1 MGYRLTRQALL
12 VTMAALGGCA
22 APDEIGTQSEDSTA
36 TTFDRELVLPDEALE
51 DPNALSVSEVQAFLD
66 QTPHGNTSVLA
77 DHVSHGRTAA
87 QAIVDAATS
96 YGISPLI
103 LLTRLQLEQ
112 SLIGKS
118 SASANRLSWAMG
130 CGCPDG
136 GGCNSAYK
144 GFDRQVECAA
154 ERFSTYLQEIRQDG
168 TTIAGW
174 GIGKAS
180 STLDGYTVR
189 PRNAHTAAM
198 YTYTPWVKSAKQF
211 LGLYRKYADHL
222 GYAAPAPAG
231 CAAVTYPSGAT
242 VQLRPDPDLAEL
254 AGQPDA
260 PCFLDTEVM
269 VDHET
274 FEAFGSSSKLASNF
288 AAYEFADASSS
299 ARLRLSPE
307 LVSGLQAT
315 RDALGSS
322 IALEH
327 SWLLPDELETL
338 CDDPSDPI
346 CADGE
351 MTRGTAAIASATAGP
366 QALLQAATEAGLP
379 SCRVVPSG
387 VFLGVGEPALGCP
400 AP

>member
-1 MGYRLTRQALL
+1 ML
-12 VTMAALGGCA
+12 VVAASLLGGCT

-36 TTFDRELVLPDEALE
+36 STFDRELVLPDEALE
-51 DPNALSVSEVQAFLD
+51 DPNALTVSEVQAFLD
-66 QTPHGNTSVLA
+66 HTPHGNTSVLA
-77 DHVSHGRTAA
+77 DHQSNGRTAA
-87 QAIVDAATS
+87 EAIVDAGTV

-118 SASANRLSWAMG
+118 SASSNRLNWAMG

-154 ERFSTYLQEIRQDG
+154 ERFSTYLKEIRQDG
-168 TTIAGW
+168 ATIAGW
-174 GIGKAS
+174 AIGEAS

-222 GYAAPAPAG
+222 DYAAPAPDG
-231 CAAVTYPSGAT
+231 CPAVTYPSGAT
-242 VQLRPDPDLAEL
+242 IQLRPDPVLADLAD
-254 AGQPDA
+254 QSDA
-260 PCFLDTEVM
+260 PCFLDTDVM
-269 VDHET
+269 IDHE
-274 FEAFGSSSKLASNF
+274 AFVAFDSGLALASNF
-288 AAYEFADASSS
+288 AVYEFAGTASSR
-299 ARLRLSPE
+299 RLRLSPV

-322 IALEH
+322 IAVER
-327 SWLLPDELETL
+327 SWLLPDELAEL
-338 CDDPSDPI
+338 CDDPSDVV
-346 CADGE
+346 CEHGE
-351 MTRGTAAIASATAGP
+351 ITRGTAALVSAGAGAD
-366 QALLQAATEAGLP
+366 ALLQAAAAAELP
-379 SCRVVPSG
+379 SCVLHDDHVYVAVDGSP
-387 VFLGVGEPALGCP
+387 LGCP